1 MSQEGDQM
9 INASNTE
16 DANATS
22 TKYWNI
28 FSKCLNIEN
37 FVYRPLCVMIMS
49 GLCRKGGGGETRGL
63 WMVLRGR
70 KKRII
75 LFLGRYAINLANL
88 NCMNKANRFKSF
100 NLYDHHLQICHSII
114 ELDLALKTEKKV

>member
-49 GLCRKGGGGETRGL
+49 GLRRKGGGGEKRGL
-63 WMVLRGR
+63 LDGF
-70 KKRII
+70 KRTKEKDNII
-75 LFLGRYAINLANL
+75 SR
-88 NCMNKANRFKSF
+88 
-100 NLYDHHLQICHSII
+100 QICN
-114 ELDLALKTEKKV
+114 